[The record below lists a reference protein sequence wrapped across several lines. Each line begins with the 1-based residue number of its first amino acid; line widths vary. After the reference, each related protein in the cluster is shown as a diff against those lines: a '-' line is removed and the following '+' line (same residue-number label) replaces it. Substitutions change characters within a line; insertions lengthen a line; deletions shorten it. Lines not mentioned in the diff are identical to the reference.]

1 MDFLKVK
8 TGEFRSLSLGELKSA
23 ESNLRKEMAE
33 LRMDIYSPAAVNTGK
48 TKKMKRALARLLT
61 VRSEKLKT
69 AKAEA

>member
-8 TGEFRSLSLGELKSA
+8 TGEFRSLSLTELKTV
-23 ESNLRKEMAE
+23 ESDVRKEMAQ

-48 TKKMKRALARLLT
+48 TMKMKKALARLLT
-61 VRSEKLKT
+61 VRTEKLKT